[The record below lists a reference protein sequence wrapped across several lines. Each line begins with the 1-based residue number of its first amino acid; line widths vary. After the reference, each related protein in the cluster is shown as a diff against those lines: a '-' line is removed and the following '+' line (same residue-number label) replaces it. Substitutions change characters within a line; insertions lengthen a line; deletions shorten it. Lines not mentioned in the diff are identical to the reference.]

1 MQVNIS
7 IEHGEDR
14 LSSFP
19 LEALVCFVLKQ
30 MECPENSDVS
40 ITFVTNERIHEL
52 NRDYRG
58 IDKPTDVLSF
68 ECDNIPFDGELFD
81 EAMEYELG
89 DIIIATDIAEAQSVE
104 FETTFEQEITL
115 LVIHGLLHLCGYDHM
130 TDEEAE
136 EMEGLEDKLIIAWR
150 DQVNG

>member
-14 LSSFP
+14 LCSFP
-19 LEALVCFVLKQ
+19 LEELACFVLEE

-40 ITFVTNERIHEL
+40 ITFVTDERIHEL

-58 IDKPTDVLSF
+58 IDRPTDVLSF

-136 EMEGLEDKLIIAWR
+136 EMEGLEDKLIISWR
-150 DQVNG
+150 EHSNG